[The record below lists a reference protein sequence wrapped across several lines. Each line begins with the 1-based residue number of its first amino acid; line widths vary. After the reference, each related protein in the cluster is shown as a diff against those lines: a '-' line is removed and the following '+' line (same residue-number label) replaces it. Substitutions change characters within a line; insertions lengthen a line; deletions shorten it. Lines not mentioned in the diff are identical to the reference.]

1 MIFNKV
7 FIICQLVTATPFHYS
22 NEQEPEGAEKG
33 INELF
38 TR

>member
-22 NEQEPEGAEKG
+22 NEKEPEGEG
-33 INELF
+33 
-38 TR
+38 